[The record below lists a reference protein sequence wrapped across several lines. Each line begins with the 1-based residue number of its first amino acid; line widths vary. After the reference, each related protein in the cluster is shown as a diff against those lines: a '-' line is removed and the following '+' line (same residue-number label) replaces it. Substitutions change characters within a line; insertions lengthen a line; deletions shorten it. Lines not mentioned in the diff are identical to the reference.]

1 MMVTKVRR
9 LPLVV
14 SGVQGGIWFTDCV
27 ADWVRNRRTVIAASC
42 PGVSRRKFAREGRWE
57 GENGWDV
64 ASVFSFPWSLAL
76 RLLSLACHT
85 RFALA
90 SVRKRSAWRGDSC
103 KYMSRETKAS
113 LAMGPFHCRLA
124 GWLPDQLFD
133 VLSSDWLSDWLT
145 DLPVDLKTDELIDW
159 LTDWLT
165 DWPINGLGV
174 TVEQT
179 DCSTASD
186 WRTDGP
192 IAY

>member
-14 SGVQGGIWFTDCV
+14 SGVQGGIWF

-90 SVRKRSAWRGDSC
+90 SVRKRSVWRGDSC
-103 KYMSRETKAS
+103 KYMSRETKAF
-113 LAMGPFHCRLA
+113 LAMGRFHCRLV
-124 GWLPDQLFD
+124 GLLPDQLFD

-165 DWPINGLGV
+165 DRL
-174 TVEQT
+174 TVWE
-179 DCSTASD
+179 
-186 WRTDGP
+186 WL
-192 IAY
+192 

>member
-14 SGVQGGIWFTDCV
+14 SGVQGGTWFTDCV
-27 ADWVRNRRTVIAASC
+27 ADWVRNRRSVSAASS
-42 PGVSRRKFAREGRWE
+42 PDVSLD
-57 GENGWDV
+57 ENLRVNDGGKEN
-64 ASVFSFPWSLAL
+64 ASPFIFLLLVVPCATSLVT
-76 RLLSLACHT
+76 RLACHT
-85 RFALA
+85 RFAPA

-165 DWPINGLGV
+165 DRL
-174 TVEQT
+174 TVWE
-179 DCSTASD
+179 
-186 WRTDGP
+186 WL
-192 IAY
+192 

>member
-1 MMVTKVRR
+1 MHCKCFLVPRR
-9 LPLVV
+9 L
-14 SGVQGGIWFTDCV
+14 SMKIC
-27 ADWVRNRRTVIAASC
+27 A
-42 PGVSRRKFAREGRWE
+42 RRKVGRRKRARSR
-57 GENGWDV
+57 
-64 ASVFSFPWSLAL
+64 FSFLLPMVPCATSLVTRVSHAL
-76 RLLSLACHT
+76 
-85 RFALA
+85 ALA
-90 SVRKRSAWRGDSC
+90 SVRKRSAWREDNC
-103 KYMSRETKAS
+103 KYMSRETKAF
-113 LAMGPFHCRLA
+113 LAMGRFHCRLG

-159 LTDWLT
+159 LTDW
-165 DWPINGLGV
+165 PINCLGV

>member
-42 PGVSRRKFAREGRWE
+42 PGVFLSMKICARRKVGR
-57 GENGWDV
+57 
-64 ASVFSFPWSLAL
+64 
-76 RLLSLACHT
+76 
-85 RFALA
+85 
-90 SVRKRSAWRGDSC
+90 RKRARRRFNFLLAMVPCATSLVTRC
-103 KYMSRETKAS
+103 KYMSQETKAF

-133 VLSSDWLSDWLT
+133 VLSSDWLSDWLIYRST
-145 DLPVDLKTDELIDW
+145 WKLTNL

-165 DWPINGLGV
+165 DWP
-174 TVEQT
+174 T
-179 DCSTASD
+179 D
-186 WRTDGP
+186 
-192 IAY
+192 

>member
-1 MMVTKVRR
+1 MMATKVRR

-14 SGVQGGIWFTDCV
+14 SGVQGGICFTDCV
-27 ADWVRNRRTVIAASC
+27 ADWVRNRCTVSVSSC
-42 PGVSRRKFAREGRWE
+42 PDVSRWKFARDGRLE
-57 GENGWDV
+57 GENGREV

-90 SVRKRSAWRGDSC
+90 SVRKRSAWREDNC
-103 KYMSRETKAS
+103 KYMSRETKAF
-113 LAMGPFHCRLA
+113 LAMGRFHCRLG

-159 LTDWLT
+159 LTDW
-165 DWPINGLGV
+165 PINCLGV

-179 DCSTASD
+179 DCSTTSD

>member
-1 MMVTKVRR
+1 MMATKVRR

-14 SGVQGGIWFTDCV
+14 AGVQGGICFTDCV
-27 ADWVRNRRTVIAASC
+27 ADWVRNRCTVSVSSC
-42 PGVSRRKFAREGRWE
+42 PDVSRWKFAREGRLE
-57 GENGWDV
+57 GENGREV

-90 SVRKRSAWRGDSC
+90 SVRKRSAWREDNC
-103 KYMSRETKAS
+103 QYMSRETKAF
-113 LAMGPFHCRLA
+113 LAMGRFHCRLG

-145 DLPVDLKTDELIDW
+145 DWFTGRLENWRTYW

-165 DWPINGLGV
+165 D
-174 TVEQT
+174 
-179 DCSTASD
+179 
-186 WRTDGP
+186 
-192 IAY
+192 